1 MLIVNDYQLL
11 LAEGVSLKE
20 RCKYCSKPLTTYP
33 LIMSDDAEQTV
44 YHAAC
49 AVELA
54 TDILVDLYTFLSLD
68 AKVCRLPCHEYSS
81 RCGASTSA
89 SLSAPAA
96 LWRERV
102 NGAGL
107 DRKESQMQSANV
119 RQIKAA
125 LVDQAFHSTTQVSCP
140 WGKWS
145 P

>member
-54 TDILVDLYTFLSLD
+54 TDILVDLFTFLSPPAPYSRLFVLTAHD
-68 AKVCRLPCHEYSS
+68 ATPSQQTPVE
-81 RCGASTSA
+81 
-89 SLSAPAA
+89 
-96 LWRERV
+96 RE
-102 NGAGL
+102 
-107 DRKESQMQSANV
+107 
-119 RQIKAA
+119 
-125 LVDQAFHSTTQVSCP
+125 
-140 WGKWS
+140 
-145 P
+145 